1 MMKGK
6 DHITTFI
13 AMLNKMRKWFV
24 GTYVQ
29 GGMWVRRVIAV
40 EQNLERASRKW
51 EKVEHRK
58 PPTRRIREDL
68 GKLPTI

>member
-1 MMKGK
+1 
-6 DHITTFI
+6 
-13 AMLNKMRKWFV
+13 MRKWFV

-29 GGMWVRRVIAV
+29 GGTWVRRVKAV
-40 EQNLERASRKW
+40 EQNLKRASRKW
-51 EKVEHRK
+51 QKVAHRK

>member
-6 DHITTFI
+6 DHITTSI
-13 AMLNKMRKWFV
+13 SMLKKMRKWFV

-29 GGMWVRRVIAV
+29 GGTWVRRVKAV
-40 EQNLERASRKW
+40 EQNLKRASRKW
-51 EKVEHRK
+51 QKVAHRK